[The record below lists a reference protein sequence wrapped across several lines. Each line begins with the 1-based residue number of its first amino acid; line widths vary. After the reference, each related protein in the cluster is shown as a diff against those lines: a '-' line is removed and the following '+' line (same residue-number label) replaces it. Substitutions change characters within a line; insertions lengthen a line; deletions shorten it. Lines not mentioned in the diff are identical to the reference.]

1 MTYTVE
7 QINKA
12 FESMSEAARK
22 SMSLVSVDKVMQ
34 EIAMSHQVPLDKM
47 SQISGQVTFV
57 LIGLEKASEFYD
69 SVKSATGL
77 SDDVLIKIVDEINK
91 KIFVPFR
98 QAMVAF
104 SYEPE
109 SEEVLESEE
118 VVKENTPIK
127 LNFPSTPEKQE
138 QNDSAILRSTD
149 IEIEEDP
156 GEHVREA
163 LEDVDANRLDRDK
176 LLRTLENPPKSETSI
191 KTPEIIKPSV
201 IGVNEGISLQKIKIP
216 PTIVP
221 PTPIV
226 SEKTEVPIVASSTIS
241 PIQKLAQS
249 AGVTTTPEV
258 PKTGIVG
265 SKLQATFKIPKEVS
279 NYTVPGLGEKKIQGD
294 PYREPI

>member
-1 MTYTVE
+1 MKFTVE

-12 FESMSEAARK
+12 FESMSEAVRK

-57 LIGLEKASEFYD
+57 LIGLEKAGDFYD
-69 SVKSATGL
+69 SIKASTGL
-77 SDDVLIKIVDEINK
+77 SDDVLIKIVDDINK

-109 SEEVLESEE
+109 PEEVLESEE
-118 VVKENTPIK
+118 VVKESAPIK
-127 LNFPSTPEKQE
+127 LNFPSTLNSQE
-138 QNDSAILRSTD
+138 QNDKTILRSTD

-156 GEHVREA
+156 GERVREA
-163 LEDVDANRLDRDK
+163 LEDVNAQRLDRDK

-191 KTPEIIKPSV
+191 KIPETTKPSIV
-201 IGVNEGISLQKIKIP
+201 GVNEDIGLQKIKIP
-216 PTIVP
+216 TNIVP
-221 PTPIV
+221 PTYRSV
-226 SEKTEVPIVASSTIS
+226 EKTEAPILASSPIS

-258 PKTGIVG
+258 PSAGIVG

-279 NYTVPGLGEKKIQGD
+279 NYTVPSLGEKKVQSD
-294 PYREPI
+294 PYREPV

>member
-1 MTYTVE
+1 MAYTVE

-12 FESMSEAARK
+12 FESMSEAGRK
-22 SMSLVSVDKVMQ
+22 AMSIVSVDKVMQ
-34 EIAMSHQVPLDKM
+34 GIAGTHQVSLDKM

-69 SVKSATGL
+69 SVKSITGL
-77 SDDVLIKIVDEINK
+77 PDDVLIKIVDEINK
-91 KIFVPFR
+91 KIFVPYR
-98 QAMVAF
+98 QAMIAF

-118 VVKENTPIK
+118 AVKENTPIK
-127 LNFPSTPEKQE
+127 LNFPSTPNKQE

-156 GEHVREA
+156 GEQVREA
-163 LEDVDANRLDRDK
+163 LEDVDAKRLDRDK

-191 KTPEIIKPSV
+191 KNPEVVKPLIIGK
-201 IGVNEGISLQKIKIP
+201 IEDTGLQKIKV
-216 PTIVP
+216 PTNIVP
-221 PTPIV
+221 PAPKVVEKLETPVIGNT
-226 SEKTEVPIVASSTIS
+226 SIS

-249 AGVTTTPEV
+249 KGVSTTPEV
-258 PKTGIVG
+258 PSAGIVG

-279 NYTVPGLGEKKIQGD
+279 NYTVPGLGEKKTQGD